1 MTVIKSQFSIAEIRR
16 SLSGTRVPQDPTRP
30 VMPRESDRWPAKFLA
45 QASKGLKAAGVLVP
59 IIDRQ
64 AGLTVLL
71 TQRSSELRLHAG
83 QVSFPGG
90 RMEEADSDIVAT
102 ALREAHEEVGIH
114 PGLVEIAGYL
124 DPSPTV
130 TGYAVTPVIGL
141 VGSSV
146 SIDIDPGEV
155 EAAFEVPL
163 DFLLDESN
171 QGHSIREFDG
181 VMLNIV
187 EFNYDGRRIWGAT
200 ASMLL
205 QLREILKKQ

>member
-1 MTVIKSQFSIAEIRR
+1 
-16 SLSGTRVPQDPTRP
+16 
-30 VMPRESDRWPAKFLA
+30 MPRESDRWPAKFLA

-163 DFLLDESN
+163 DFLLDERN

-205 QLREILKKQ
+205 QLRDILKKQ

>member
-1 MTVIKSQFSIAEIRR
+1 
-16 SLSGTRVPQDPTRP
+16 
-30 VMPRESDRWPAKFLA
+30 
-45 QASKGLKAAGVLVP
+45 
-59 IIDRQ
+59 
-64 AGLTVLL
+64 
-71 TQRSSELRLHAG
+71 
-83 QVSFPGG
+83 
-90 RMEEADSDIVAT
+90 MEEADSDIVAT

-163 DFLLDESN
+163 DFLLDEGN
-171 QGHSIREFDG
+171 Q
-181 VMLNIV
+181 
-187 EFNYDGRRIWGAT
+187 AT
-200 ASMLL
+200 RYVSS
-205 QLREILKKQ
+205 RV